1 MLNIEQYGN
10 FKTTGK
16 QKKKKQIILCH
27 TSREVEEYLTSLKVR
42 YNSKYDKIPNYVITK
57 SGTILQLLPD
67 DAHSNFFYET
77 NINKNSIIICLE
89 NLGWLEKKPL
99 TNYYINWKGSIY
111 NQEVYEKKWRDFFF
125 WEPYSEE
132 QMKSTAELCLHLI
145 EILKIRKKCIGHNT
159 KFEGIE
165 HFEGIVSKSN
175 FDGKYTDLNP
185 SFNFGNFIKL
195 IENGEY
201 TQ

>member
-1 MLNIEQYGN
+1 MLNIEKYGN

-27 TSREVEEYLTSLKVR
+27 TSREVEEYLTSLKFR
-42 YNSKYDKIPNYVITK
+42 YNSKYDKIPNYLITK
-57 SGTILQLLPD
+57 NGKILQLLPD
-67 DAHSNFFYET
+67 EGHSNFFMES
-77 NINKNSIIICLE
+77 NINRNSIIVCLE

-132 QMKSTAELCLHLI
+132 QMKSTAELCLHLT
-145 EILKIRKKCIGHNT
+145 EILKIKKMCVGHNT
-159 KFEGIE
+159 KIDGVEN
-165 HFEGIVSKSN
+165 FEGIVSKSN
-175 FDGKYTDLNP
+175 FDGRYTDLNP
-185 SFNFGNFIKL
+185 SFSFDTFNKL
-195 IENGEY
+195 IHNG
-201 TQ
+201 